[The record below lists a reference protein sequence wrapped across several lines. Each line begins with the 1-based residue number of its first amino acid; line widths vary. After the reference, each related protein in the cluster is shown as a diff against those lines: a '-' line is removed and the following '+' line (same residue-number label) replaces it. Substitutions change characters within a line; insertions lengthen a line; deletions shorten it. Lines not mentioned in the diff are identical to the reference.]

1 MADLCGGR
9 NQRAG
14 EQRVTTPWNSYFG
27 TVAALAG
34 VASEFSS
41 LPGSPVWV
49 TVQDAVT
56 CVLGQD
62 PGYVD
67 DMATGKLALFKRGLL
82 SLPRVLSLWCLLK
95 YAPCLKMTLRPRS
108 CNATAQSDLMA
119 GWALMHGFVA
129 TLDCMEGSWETCMP
143 RV

>member
-1 MADLCGGR
+1 MLPLPTGVGFLPGFEHVKEKVWLISAADAINELGSRGLPLR
-9 NQRAG
+9 GTPTSVQRL
-14 EQRVTTPWNSYFG
+14 
-27 TVAALAG
+27 ALAG

-67 DMATGKLALFKRGLL
+67 DMATGKLALFKRSLL
-82 SLPRVLSLWCLLK
+82 SLPRVQAGLVPLSSVVLPKVRSLLK
-95 YAPCLKMTLRPRS
+95 DE
-108 CNATAQSDLMA
+108 ATSPLMQRDS
-119 GWALMHGFVA
+119 
-129 TLDCMEGSWETCMP
+129 TE
-143 RV
+143 